1 MLAPV
6 IPSAVAGGAGACFI
20 FALPADSLRNR
31 FAVTL
36 PCLTTMDSQLKRI
49 VVLGSTGSIGQQTL
63 DIARAFQN
71 KLQVTGLA
79 CGNNTG
85 LFLKQVR
92 EFNPRL
98 AYCAASVHLPAG
110 VLRASMEEMAAYPQ
124 ADMVIVATT
133 GKAGL
138 SPAIAALQ
146 AGKTV
151 AIANKEIL
159 VMAGALLKQLAARH
173 KAAILPVDSEHSAV
187 WQCLQ
192 GEAPEISRLLLTA
205 SGGPFIGWP
214 VEKLH
219 GVTAAQALNHPTWKM
234 GKKVTVDSATLF
246 NKGLEV
252 IEAHWLF
259 NLPFDKIEVVIHRQ
273 SVVHSMVEFRDG
285 SVKAQLSTPDMRL
298 PIQYA
303 LFYPERMHNPGIQP
317 LDFKKAHNLT
327 FEPVDFAEYPCLKL
341 AVNAGK
347 LGGTYPTVLC
357 AADETAV
364 NLFLNNSISFTEIAT
379 IIEKTLDMHRPVSNP
394 GLEDIL
400 RSDKWA
406 CETALKAARKDI

>member
-1 MLAPV
+1 MKSKFKNLV
-6 IPSAVAGGAGACFI
+6 
-20 FALPADSLRNR
+20 L
-31 FAVTL
+31 
-36 PCLTTMDSQLKRI
+36 
-49 VVLGSTGSIGQQTL
+49 LGSTGSIGQQTL
-63 DIARAFQN
+63 DIVRAFRD
-71 KLQVTGLA
+71 KLRVTGLA
-79 CGNNTG
+79 CGNNTS
-85 LFLKQVR
+85 LFLKQVG
-92 EFNPRL
+92 EFNPEL
-98 AYCAASVHLPAG
+98 AYCAAGARLPAG
-110 VLRASMEEMAAYPQ
+110 VVQTTMEEMAAHPQ

-138 SPAIAALQ
+138 APAIAALK

-159 VMAGALLKQLAARH
+159 VMAGALLKQIAAQH
-173 KAAILPVDSEHSAV
+173 KGAILPVDSEHSAV

-205 SGGPFIGWP
+205 SGGPFFGWP
-214 VEKLH
+214 AEKLRK
-219 GVTAAQALNHPTWKM
+219 VTAAQALNHPTWKM

-252 IEAHWLF
+252 MEAHWLF
-259 NLPFDKIEVVIHRQ
+259 NLPFDKIEVIIHRQ
-273 SVVHSMVEFRDG
+273 SIVHSMVEFEDG
-285 SVKAQLSTPDMRL
+285 SIKAQLSAPDMRL

-303 LFYPERMHNPGIQP
+303 LFYPERMLNPGIQP
-317 LDFKKAHNLT
+317 LDFQKVHNLT
-327 FEPVDFAEYPCLKL
+327 FEPVNFAEYPCLKL

-347 LGGTYPTVLC
+347 LGGTYPAVLC

-364 NLFLNNSISFTEIAT
+364 ELFLNNSITFTEIAT

-394 GLEDIL
+394 GLDDIL

-406 CETALKAARKDI
+406 HETALKAARKEI